1 MTPDEVTE
9 AVARARAAARLE
21 AMGFAER
28 GRILRRMQKWT
39 LDNSERIIST
49 IVAENAARPTRTLS
63 SPRSLAASA
72 FGFWAKNAPDFLADE
87 KVKSAS
93 PFVMG
98 RKLVVRYAPVGV
110 VGVIGPWNYPLTN
123 SFGDCIPALAA
134 GDAVVLKPSEI
145 TPLTSLLM
153 AEMLADVGLPADV
166 FSVVTGRGE
175 TGAALVDL
183 VDYVMFTGSVA
194 TGKRVMKQAAER
206 LTPVSLELGGKDPMI
221 VLADAN
227 LERAANAAVHYSMQN
242 GGQTCISVERVYVEA
257 PVYDDFVARVTDK
270 MRALRQGVPGAPAQT
285 DVGAMTSPDQLDL
298 VEQQVDDAV
307 EAGARAVVGG
317 HRVDGPGDFFEPTL
331 LLDVDHTMECMT
343 EETFG
348 PTLPVMK
355 VADVE
360 EAIRLSN
367 DSPYGLQAS
376 VWTKDTGRGEEIA
389 RRLESGVVCI
399 NDAQLNYAAIELP
412 MGGWKESGL
421 GSCGTAPTG
430 SASTRAAVA
439 SDHPRLRRAP
449 TNCTCSPTSSD
460 VSSQVGETLSA
471 LAVAGTSSTTPSA
484 PPSRPSATPG
494 CRRSSPPRAS
504 ADPTGF
510 WARSASDYGCRAR
523 SSFALLQG
531 ACRRADRR
539 AARRCSTRSPR
550 RA

>member
-1 MTPDEVTE
+1 MEPTATPEAAVTTNGKPEGNTVEVHNPATGALIGSVPAMTPDEVTE
-9 AVARARAAARLE
+9 AVARARAAQPAWE

-49 IVAENAARPTRTLS
+49 IVAENGKTYEDAQLAEVS
-63 SPRSLAASA
+63 YAASA

-134 GDAVVLKPSEI
+134 GNSVVLKPATL
-145 TPLTSLLM
+145 TPMTSMVM
-153 AEMLADVGLPADV
+153 AEGLRECGVPEDV
-166 FSVVTGRGE
+166 FQVTVGE
-175 TGAALVDL
+175 GSKIGNALIDAVDF
-183 VDYVMFTGSVA
+183 VMFTGSTEVGKKVMERA
-194 TGKRVMKQAAER
+194 AQTLTGTAM
-206 LTPVSLELGGKDPMI
+206 ELGGKDPMI
-221 VLADAN
+221 VLEDAN

-285 DVGAMTSPDQLDL
+285 DVGAMTSPEQTDL
-298 VEQQVDDAV
+298 VEQQVNDAV
-307 EAGARAVVGG
+307 AAGARAVVGG

-376 VWTKDTGRGEEIA
+376 VWTKDTERGEQIA
-389 RRLESGVVCI
+389 RRLESGVVCV
-399 NDAQLNYAAIELP
+399 NDAQLNYVALELP
-412 MGGWKESGL
+412 MGGWKESGV
-421 GSCGTAPTG
+421 GSRHGAGGIRKYTKQQTLLV
-430 SASTRAAVA
+430 TKF
-439 SDHPRLRRAP
+439 AP
-449 TNCTCSPTSSD
+449 TNKDVHMLPYTS
-460 VSSQVGETLSA
+460 
-471 LAVAGTSSTTPSA
+471 
-484 PPSRPSATPG
+484 
-494 CRRSSPPRAS
+494 
-504 ADPTGF
+504 
-510 WARSASDYGCRAR
+510 ARKTRMLGK
-523 SSFALLQG
+523 SFRLLWG
-531 ACRRADRR
+531 RGKRD
-539 AARRCSTRSPR
+539 
-550 RA
+550 